1 MLGRIRCNHI
11 NNSDSIDV
19 VVVPLVLIKQKQ
31 IPSKQIKHS
40 NTNAKEIPPIEKMKT
55 DDTLAST
62 CDNVYDIAGGRKT
75 TTTADIMEA
84 GGGGGKD
91 EMAVLVSVGQD
102 DVVAFAYENESVP
115 SLESEDDE
123 DDDEEEEDEDWE
135 SDDDEEE
142 DEEGELMLTPAFVV
156 SVP

>member
-1 MLGRIRCNHI
+1 
-11 NNSDSIDV
+11 
-19 VVVPLVLIKQKQ
+19 
-31 IPSKQIKHS
+31 
-40 NTNAKEIPPIEKMKT
+40 MKT

-75 TTTADIMEA
+75 TTTADMET

-115 SLESEDDE
+115 SLESEDD
-123 DDDEEEEDEDWE
+123 DDEEEEEEDWE
-135 SDDDEEE
+135 SDDDEEV
-142 DEEGELMLTPAFVV
+142 DEEGELTLTPAFVV

>member
-1 MLGRIRCNHI
+1 MGRIRCNRYSI
-11 NNSDSIDV
+11 EGRRRSCSQTKTKQSQANNQTNPIAN
-19 VVVPLVLIKQKQ
+19 PN
-31 IPSKQIKHS
+31 
-40 NTNAKEIPPIEKMKT
+40 NTPIEKMKT

-75 TTTADIMEA
+75 TTTADMET

-142 DEEGELMLTPAFVV
+142 DEEGEFNVDASLRR
-156 SVP
+156 